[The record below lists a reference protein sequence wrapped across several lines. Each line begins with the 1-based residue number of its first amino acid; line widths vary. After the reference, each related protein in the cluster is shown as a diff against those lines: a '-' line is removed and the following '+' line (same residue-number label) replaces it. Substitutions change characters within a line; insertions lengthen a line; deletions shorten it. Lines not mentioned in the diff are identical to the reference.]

1 MNTQAKII
9 KPNIVNGI
17 NVDDLMALLARVEQ
31 DASKGKTNWRVT
43 TSWQGQTRSRSEVS
57 GFGIGGD
64 EVPRRFSFDI
74 DEPCELGGSNA

>member
-43 TSWQGQTRSRSEVS
+43 TSWQGQTRSRS
-57 GFGIGGD
+57 
-64 EVPRRFSFDI
+64 
-74 DEPCELGGSNA
+74 

>member
-31 DASKGKTNWRVT
+31 DTSMGKTNWRVT
-43 TSWQGQTRSRSEVS
+43 TSWQGQTRSRS
-57 GFGIGGD
+57 
-64 EVPRRFSFDI
+64 
-74 DEPCELGGSNA
+74 